1 MSVNMSYKHPRSAQR
16 KAAHQLQ
23 SEIIV
28 WALGAVLLVLLI
40 GTISR

>member
-1 MSVNMSYKHPRSAQR
+1 MSVNRSLRHAR
-16 KAAHQLQ
+16 TARRRAAHQLQ